1 MKFSVSSCWNSHRH
15 DDGYPMLVEL
25 AELGF
30 EYVELS
36 HGTRLSLVP
45 GILKALDEG
54 IIKVSSVHNFCP
66 LPVGVMGAAPNLFEP
81 SSPSR
86 RERILWLNN
95 TLRTLE
101 FAQRVDCQRVVL
113 HSGRTLFFWRNPEP
127 VFDAAYEADEGKNSD
142 AFKRIREKGLK
153 RLRSKQGPFMKRL
166 RENYALLAEQA
177 KDKGVLFGVENR
189 EGFTELPTDEEMPN
203 LIESLKEHGVFGYWH
218 DSGHAQLKERMGLL
232 EHKTFLETLRPN
244 LVGFHLHDV
253 STEDRDHQ
261 VPGTG
266 VIDWTMLA
274 EFVRPGDVVVM
285 EMSPRLTSEEMRQGR
300 EFLLKAI
307 PALSAS

>member
-1 MKFSVSSCWNSHRH
+1 
-15 DDGYPMLVEL
+15 MLVEL

-45 GILKALDEG
+45 GILKGLEEG

-86 RERILWLNN
+86 RERILWMHN

-113 HSGRTLFFWRNPEP
+113 HSGRTLFVWRNPEP
-127 VFDAAYEADEGKNSD
+127 GFDEAYEADAGNGGD
-142 AFKRIREKGLK
+142 VFTAVREKGLK
-153 RLRSKQGPFMKRL
+153 RLRRRKGGFMRRL
-166 RENYALLAEQA
+166 KESYTLLAEHA
-177 KDKGVLFGVENR
+177 KDKGVLFGIENR
-189 EGFTELPTDEEMPN
+189 EGFTELPMDEEMGE

-218 DSGHAQLKERMGLL
+218 DSGHAQLKERMGLIK
-232 EHKTFLETLRPN
+232 HADFLKSLRPD

-253 STEDRDHQ
+253 STDDRDHQ

-266 VIDWTMLA
+266 VIDWGMLGA
-274 EFVRPGDVVVM
+274 QVRPDDVVVM
-285 EMSPRLTSEEMRQGR
+285 EMNPRLRTDEMRQGR
-300 EFLLKAI
+300 EFLLRTI

>member
-1 MKFSVSSCWNSHRH
+1 
-15 DDGYPMLVEL
+15 MLVEL

-45 GILKALDEG
+45 GILKGLEEG

-81 SSPSR
+81 SSPNR
-86 RERILWLNN
+86 RERILWMHN

-101 FAQRVDCQRVVL
+101 FAQRVECERVVL

-127 VFDAAYEADEGKNSD
+127 GFDEAYEADAGNGGD
-142 AFKRIREKGLK
+142 VFKGIRDKGLK
-153 RLRSKQGPFMKRL
+153 RLRSRKGGFMKRL
-166 RENYALLAEQA
+166 KESYTLLAEHA
-177 KDKGVLFGVENR
+177 KDKGVLFGIENR
-189 EGFTELPTDEEMPN
+189 EGFTELPMDEEMGA
-203 LIESLKEHGVFGYWH
+203 LVDSLKEHGVFGYWH
-218 DSGHAQLKERMGLL
+218 ASGHAQLKERMGLL
-232 EHKTFLETLRPN
+232 EHKSFLESLRPN

-253 STEDRDHQ
+253 STDDRDHQ

-266 VIDWTMLA
+266 VIDWEMIGSQ
-274 EFVRPGDVVVM
+274 VQPDDVVVM
-285 EMSPRLTSEEMRQGR
+285 EMSPRLRTEEMRQGR
-300 EFLLKAI
+300 DFLLRTI

>member
-25 AELGF
+25 AGLGF

-54 IIKVSSVHNFCP
+54 IMKVSSVHNFCP

-86 RERILWLNN
+86 RERILWMNN

-101 FAQRVDCQRVVL
+101 FAERVDCQRVVL
-113 HSGRTLFFWRNPEP
+113 HSGRTLFVWRNPEP
-127 VFDAAYEADEGKNSD
+127 VFDAAYEADEGQNGQ
-142 AFKRIREKGLK
+142 AFQLAREKGLK
-153 RLRSKQGPFMKRL
+153 RLRGKQGRFMKQL
-166 RENYALLAEQA
+166 KESYALLAKEA
-177 KDKGVLFGVENR
+177 KGRGVLFGVENR
-189 EGFTELPTDEEMPN
+189 EGFTELPMDEEMPG
-203 LIESLKEHGVFGYWH
+203 LIETLREHDVFGYWH

-232 EHKTFLETLRPN
+232 EHESFLASLRPS

-253 STEDRDHQ
+253 SKEDRDHQ

-266 VIDWTMLA
+266 VIDWDMLA
-274 EFVRPGDVVVM
+274 RFIREDDVVVM
-285 EMSPRLTSEEMRQGR
+285 EMSPRLSSEQMREGR
-300 EFLLKAI
+300 DFLLRKI
-307 PALSAS
+307 PVLGAS